1 MGGVRKEGST
11 QKNPK
16 FNVGLYIHRQRI
28 VRKLLEYQW
37 LNLHSNSCWR
47 LIWKY
52 CRNPREFK
60 STLLQKKKRKKE
72 KKGNPE
78 VASYPPHLILIC

>member
-16 FNVGLYIHRQRI
+16 FNMGLHIHGQRI
-28 VRKLLEYQW
+28 VLKLLEYQW
-37 LNLHSNSCWR
+37 LNLHSDSCWG

-60 STLLQKKKRKKE
+60 STPLQKKKNKRKPQS
-72 KKGNPE
+72 GFLPTSSDFNMLD
-78 VASYPPHLILIC
+78 A